1 MSLTLHLAVFLTLGL
16 LVQVDPPPGNPDAE
30 PDRSA
35 GIVLAQ
41 PSRGQV
47 KFFSEDEASGS
58 LAATS
63 SSESAITAALPSLPE
78 SSDLPTVDGPQL
90 PTNTLPLIAA
100 EAPGSTAVPSA
111 SGLAKTDGPQGFGQ
125 GHDYDVETGVFG
137 VKGRGS
143 KFVYV
148 FDRSAS
154 MSGFEGRP
162 LAAAKRELLASLE
175 SLGSVHQ
182 FQVIFYNQK
191 PHLMTFSPGQDPV
204 LLFANDDGKRLA
216 DGFIRGVTAD
226 GGTNHIE
233 ALQLA
238 LAMRPDVI
246 FFLTDADEPRLTD
259 RELAQIRQRNR
270 GTTISTVEYGAG
282 PRQSSTTFLQDLAE
296 QNGGQHRYVDVTQLP
311 GR

>member
-1 MSLTLHLAVFLTLGL
+1 MSFTLHLVVFLTLGL
-16 LVQVDPPPGNPDAE
+16 LVQVDAPRGNPDAE
-30 PDRSA
+30 PDRDA
-35 GIVLAQ
+35 GIVLVQ
-41 PSRGQV
+41 PSRGEV
-47 KFFSEDEASGS
+47 KYFSEEDEASGS
-58 LAATS
+58 MAAAATS
-63 SSESAITAALPSLPE
+63 AAASLPLLPDA
-78 SSDLPTVDGPQL
+78 SDAPVLDGPQL
-90 PTNTLPLIAA
+90 PSASDARASALPAA
-100 EAPGSTAVPSA
+100 NASAVPGA
-111 SGLAKTDGPQGFGQ
+111 TGLAKTDGPQGFAR

-162 LAAAKRELLASLE
+162 LSAAKRELVASLE
-175 SLGSVHQ
+175 SLGNVHQ

-204 LLFANDDGKRLA
+204 LLFANDDGKKLA
-216 DGFIRGVTAD
+216 DSFIRGVTAD

-233 ALQLA
+233 ALHLA

-246 FFLTDADEPRLTD
+246 FFLTDADEPRLTN
-259 RELAQIRQRNR
+259 RELAQIRERNR
-270 GTTISTVEYGAG
+270 GATISTVEYGAG
-282 PRQSSTTFLQDLAE
+282 PRQARTTFLQELAE

-311 GR
+311 RG

>member
-1 MSLTLHLAVFLTLGL
+1 MSFSLHFVVFLALGL
-16 LVQVDPPPGNPDAE
+16 LVQAEAPRGNPDGE
-30 PDRSA
+30 PDRDA

-41 PSRGQV
+41 PSRGEL
-47 KFFSEDEASGS
+47 KYFSEEDEASGS
-58 LAATS
+58 LAPAAASNET
-63 SSESAITAALPSLPE
+63 AITPLPE
-78 SSDLPTVDGPQL
+78 QSEAPLLDGPKLPT
-90 PTNTLPLIAA
+90 AS
-100 EAPGSTAVPSA
+100 EALASTAPPVEVSAVPGA
-111 SGLAKTDGPQGFGQ
+111 TGLAQSQGPAGFGR

-162 LAAAKRELLASLE
+162 LASAKRELLASLE
-175 SLGSVHQ
+175 SLRGVHQ

-191 PHLMTFSPGQDPV
+191 PHLMTFSRDQAPV

-216 DGFIRGVTAD
+216 DSFIRGVTAD

-233 ALQLA
+233 ALQMA
-238 LAMRPDVI
+238 LAMQPDVI
-246 FFLTDADEPRLTD
+246 FFLTDADEPRLTN
-259 RELAQIRQRNR
+259 RELTQIRQRNR

-282 PRQSSTTFLQDLAE
+282 PKQSGRSFLEELAE
-296 QNGGQHRYVDVTQLP
+296 QNGGQHRYVDVTELP
-311 GR
+311 RR